1 MLGDER
7 SINLGSVYETVVAQE
22 LHAHGNKLHYY
33 DNKQRGEVD
42 FLIDDFNSLT
52 VLPIEVKSGKDYT
65 IHSALTKF
73 LATPDYTVA
82 RAIVLC
88 NDREVKTISGITYMP
103 IYYAMFIS
111 GTTGVKIEDTVI
123 PEVPMPEV

>member
-1 MLGDER
+1 MLFR
-7 SINLGSVYETVVAQE
+7 S
-22 LHAHGNKLHYY
+22 KLHYY

-73 LATPDYTVA
+73 LSTPDYTVA

-88 NDREVKTISGITYMP
+88 NEREVKTINGITYMP
-103 IYYAMFIS
+103 VYYAMFVGGS
-111 GTTGVKIEDTVI
+111 TDVKSEDTVI
-123 PEVPMPEV
+123 PEVPMPKV